1 MQIENTGQVCPG
13 GEEKIEKER
22 DRRERES
29 KRERERERE
38 RAHAWGGEREGERD
52 SKPTNPNSH
61 VGEDDKPERR
71 WHVLTT

>member
-22 DRRERES
+22 DRREQERGERES
-29 KRERERERE
+29 ERA